1 LDNITWEEGPTV
13 KEQELAQEQE
23 QQEQARP
30 TPDRV
35 LSTLE
40 EARVHTLDQITSVLD
55 PRRTQVQVTPDTVR
69 SILVEAEAHTLDQI
83 TSALDQITSVLD
95 QIISA
100 LDQITSAQA
109 TNSTL
114 VEAQAE
120 VDRADMELTTVASIP
135 LATAVRRRLTK
146 AILSIVIA
154 ELAPKLPKP
163 TISSA
168 PDHSRSHGPSAT
180 PLQTGRK
187 PARRRGSERKSARR
201 RKRRRRNKLRKP
213 K

>member
-1 LDNITWEEGPTV
+1 MDNIPWEEGPTV
-13 KEQELAQEQE
+13 KEQELGQEQE

-40 EARVHTLDQITSVLD
+40 EARVHKLEQITSVLD

-69 SILVEAEAHTLDQI
+69 SILVEAEVHTLDQI
-83 TSALDQITSVLD
+83 TSALDQITSV
-95 QIISA
+95 

-154 ELAPKLPKP
+154 ELAPKLPRP

-168 PDHSRSHGPSAT
+168 PDHIRSHGPSAT